1 MFTEDHKE
9 IASGKKLDDEGYMT
23 RLELDNIEQ
32 SIKRLKKVIKSPQQQ
47 LPAWV
52 QSKIT
57 KASDYIETA
66 AGYLSSDEKVE
77 ESYTPLTKRILE
89 EMGCDCDLKP
99 ASTVEKIAKKHG
111 KSSKMIQKQLEHGI
125 KIEKEHT
132 TDANE
137 ARTIALQHLA
147 ERPDYYTRLM
157 KVEAFKD
164 PCWKGYEMVGMKK
177 KKGRKVPNCVKI
189 NESVRIQSQSGQLMN
204 ILINWRNKNIVTQ
217 LFFPQIKI
225 PKRREILA
233 AIEKVYPGA
242 KVITF
247 RVSQIDPNLPLI
259 QTVKEDLDIPTD
271 LTQSILNE
279 FKSPA
284 WTRKEG
290 KNQEGGLNEKGRRAY
305 ERENPGSDL
314 KAPSKKVGNKRRKK
328 FCSRMKGMKEKLTSA
343 KTARDPNSRI
353 NKSLRAWNC

>member
-1 MFTEDHKE
+1 MSKKFSDVFNNIRYSKLQPR
-9 IASGKKLDDEGYMT
+9 GKQHSSTDDEEHYTVG
-23 RLELDNIEQ
+23 EKEFD
-32 SIKRLKKVIKSPQQQ
+32 QQ
-47 LPAWV
+47 L
-52 QSKIT
+52 KH
-57 KASDYIETA
+57 
-66 AGYLSSDEKVE
+66 
-77 ESYTPLTKRILE
+77 
-89 EMGCDCDLKP
+89 
-99 ASTVEKIAKKHG
+99 AKKRAMQEG
-111 KSSKMIQKQLEHGI
+111 EN
-125 KIEKEHT
+125 KE
-132 TDANE
+132 
-137 ARTIALQHLA
+137 
-147 ERPDYYTRLM
+147 M
-157 KVEAFKD
+157 KKD

-189 NESVRIQSQSGQLMN
+189 EESVRLQSQSGQLMN

-290 KNQEGGLNEKGRRAY
+290 QNQEGGLNEKGRRAY
-305 ERENPGSDL
+305 ESENPGSDL
-314 KAPSKKVGNKRRKK
+314 KPPSKKVGNKRRTL
-328 FCSRMKGMKEKLTSA
+328 FCKRMKGMKKKLTSA